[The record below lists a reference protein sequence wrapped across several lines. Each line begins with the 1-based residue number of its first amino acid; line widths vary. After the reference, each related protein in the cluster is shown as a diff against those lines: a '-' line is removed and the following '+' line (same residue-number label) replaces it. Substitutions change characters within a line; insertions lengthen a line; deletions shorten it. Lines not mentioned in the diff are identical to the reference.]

1 MNARIEV
8 ERQPLEQLQDV
19 ITQAMNRIQANKE
32 TDLCHY
38 LPHKNGGHLHHLGF
52 GKLKNSRPA
61 DLLKMI
67 QQYILEKETPEKV
80 EVQSTKTQRKSKQLY
95 EVKLGRTYLNQIVEV
110 LRTTGNEHLIPKI
123 DHRESLPKVQKLLI
137 GVIKSKKIDHDLW
150 DSYVRLVQEEK
161 ATAK

>member
-1 MNARIEV
+1 MNAGV
-8 ERQPLEQLQDV
+8 EAEKQPLEQLQDV
-19 ITQAMNRIQANKE
+19 ITTAMSRIHAKKE
-32 TDLCHY
+32 TDLCPY

-52 GKLKNSRPA
+52 GRLKRSRPG

-67 QQYILEKETPEKV
+67 QQHILDKETPEKV
-80 EVQSTKTQRKSKQLY
+80 ESQTTKRQRKSKQFY
-95 EVKLGRTYLNQIVEV
+95 EVKLGKTFLNQIVDV

-123 DHRESLPKVQKLLI
+123 DHRKSLPKVQKLLI